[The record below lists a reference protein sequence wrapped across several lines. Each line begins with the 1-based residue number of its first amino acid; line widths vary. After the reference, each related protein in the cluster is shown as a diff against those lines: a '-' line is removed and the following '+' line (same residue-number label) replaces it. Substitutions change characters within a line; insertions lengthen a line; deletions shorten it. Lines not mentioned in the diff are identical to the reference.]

1 MKVMLIMDMLK
12 KFFPF
17 SFGAKDVANLIIKII
32 IYLVIDVVLG
42 FVIGLLSGIP
52 VVGMII
58 SLVSSLI
65 GLYCLAG
72 IVIVILVFC
81 KVLK

>member
-1 MKVMLIMDMLK
+1 MDMLK
-12 KFFPF
+12 KFFPL
-17 SFGAKDVANLIIKII
+17 SFGAKDVANLIIKIV

-42 FVIGLLSGIP
+42 FAIGLLSGIP
-52 VVGMII
+52 IVCIIIGIVG
-58 SLVSSLI
+58 SLL

-72 IVIVILVFC
+72 IVIAILDFC